1 MTPAA
6 VQQLLDRYISEE
18 LSKDEFG
25 ALWQTLSEEEHLG
38 LWEQQTDALLQSGGF
53 EDLADPAKQQLVLA
67 SILHEEKRQAP
78 LRRLPSKKIW
88 WAAASVV
95 LMLAAGAYFWFITP
109 EKKSSTAGQLIL
121 PNDLPPGKEGAIL
134 TLADG
139 TSLLLDSI
147 GTGWIA
153 TENGTSVILKNNE
166 LSYSPVAASSDS
178 ITYNTL
184 STPRG
189 RQFHVKLPDGTAVWL
204 NAASSIRYP
213 TVFTGK
219 ERKVTITGEAYLEV
233 AKDQRKPFIVDVDGE
248 MEVEVLGTSFNV
260 NAYTNEPQINTTLLE
275 GSIKVAKAATE
286 KNTKLNSIQLSPGQ
300 QAAMKGEE
308 LLLMPNPDLKMVMAW
323 KEGYFL
329 FNYTP
334 VDEILRQF
342 ARWYDMEVVYEDK
355 APDFVLSGA
364 IRRDFTLTEAMLTL
378 EKMGLHYRL
387 EGKQLTIL
395 K

>member
-1 MTPAA
+1 VT
-6 VQQLLDRYISEE
+6 
-18 LSKDEFG
+18 
-25 ALWQTLSEEEHLG
+25 
-38 LWEQQTDALLQSGGF
+38 
-53 EDLADPAKQQLVLA
+53 
-67 SILHEEKRQAP
+67 
-78 LRRLPSKKIW
+78 
-88 WAAASVV
+88 
-95 LMLAAGAYFWFITP
+95 
-109 EKKSSTAGQLIL
+109 
-121 PNDLPPGKEGAIL
+121 
-134 TLADG
+134 
-139 TSLLLDSI
+139 
-147 GTGWIA
+147 
-153 TENGTSVILKNNE
+153 LKNNL
-166 LSYSPVAASSDS
+166 LSYSPAATSSDS

-189 RQFHVKLPDGTAVWL
+189 RQFHVKLPDGTTVWL

-213 TVFTGK
+213 TVFTGN
-219 ERKVTITGEAYLEV
+219 ERKVAINGEAYLEV
-233 AKDQRKPFIVDVDGE
+233 AKDQRKPFVVDVDSK

-275 GSIKVAKAATE
+275 GSIKVMKAAAG
-286 KNTKLNSIQLSPGQ
+286 KNTKQHSIQLSPGQ
-300 QAAMKGEE
+300 QAAMKGDE

>member
-6 VQQLLDRYISEE
+6 VQQLLNKYISEE
-18 LSKDEFG
+18 LSKEEFE
-25 ALWQTLSEEEHLG
+25 ALWQTLSEDEHLD
-38 LWEQQTDALLQSGGF
+38 LWEQQADALLQSGGF
-53 EDLADPAKQQLVLA
+53 EELAHPAKQQLVLT
-67 SILHEEKRQAP
+67 SILQEEIRQAP
-78 LRRLPSKKIW
+78 LRRLPSGKIW
-88 WAAASVV
+88 WAAASIV
-95 LMLAAGAYFWFITP
+95 LMLAAGAYFWFISP
-109 EKKSSTAGQLIL
+109 EKKSPTAGQLIL
-121 PNDLPPGKEGAIL
+121 PNDLPPGKEGAVL

-153 TENGTSVILKNNE
+153 TENGTSVTLKNNL
-166 LSYSPVAASSDS
+166 LSYSPAATSSDS

-189 RQFHVKLPDGTAVWL
+189 RQFHVKLPDGTTVWL

-213 TVFTGK
+213 TVFTGN
-219 ERKVTITGEAYLEV
+219 ERKVAINGEAYLEV
-233 AKDQRKPFIVDVDGE
+233 AKDQRKPFVVDVDSK

-275 GSIKVAKAATE
+275 GSIKVMKAAAG
-286 KNTKLNSIQLSPGQ
+286 KNTKQHSIQLSPGQ
-300 QAAMKGEE
+300 QAAMKGDE